1 MENENLVSE
10 DKISKNI
17 NLFSRCFVF
26 CLYSEMD
33 REAEKKRLSI
43 STHHKTTDGCSEF
56 LGCMSFGVKH
66 LLSKG
71 KVGGFVNKKML
82 QLRTHVIH

>member
-1 MENENLVSE
+1 M
-10 DKISKNI
+10 
-17 NLFSRCFVF
+17 FF

-43 STHHKTTDGCSEF
+43 STHHKTKDGCSEF

-71 KVGGFVNKKML
+71 KVGSFVNKEML
-82 QLRTHVIH
+82 QLWTQELHVIN